1 MNKETK
7 IIFSS
12 EAKKVYDLLSN
23 RTGKKEQML
32 LKAINHKLELVEKNI
47 HYGNVI
53 SKKLIPSEY
62 KIKYC
67 ATNLF
72 RIELPCFWR
81 LLYTLT
87 TEGKIKIVAFILDII
102 NHNEYNKKFRYR
114 KK

>member
-12 EAKKVYDLLSN
+12 EAKEVYDFLSSKSN
-23 RTGKKEQML
+23 KKEQMI
-32 LKAINHKLELVEKNI
+32 LKAINKKLELIKRNV
-47 HYGNVI
+47 HYGNVL
-53 SKKLIPSEY
+53 SKQLIPSEY

-87 TEGKIKIVAFILDII
+87 ADGKIKIVAFILDII